1 MNRLLVNGII
11 KGKGVGS
18 MFQRQSII
26 PNNRNGTM
34 TLRSLDSK
42 IRDREIALEDE
53 YVRRT
58 EKERTLRKRR
68 EYRGKKSK
76 KSMTLDRML
85 LSNKAGTPIGRLS
98 DSGIIF

>member
-18 MFQRQSII
+18 MFQRQSIMGNSSI
-26 PNNRNGTM
+26 A
-34 TLRSLDSK
+34 LRSLDSK

-53 YVRRT
+53 YVRRM

-68 EYRGKKSK
+68 HSKNRKSK
-76 KSMTLDRML
+76 KSPGDPML
-85 LSNKAGTPIGRLS
+85 LNNKTGTPIGRLS